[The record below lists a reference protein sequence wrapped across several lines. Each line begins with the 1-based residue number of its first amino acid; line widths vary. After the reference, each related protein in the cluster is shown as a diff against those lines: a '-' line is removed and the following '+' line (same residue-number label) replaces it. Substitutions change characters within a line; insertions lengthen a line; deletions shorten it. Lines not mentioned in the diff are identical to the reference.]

1 LKGNIS
7 KTIEALLAFVSIHN
21 IMSMKY
27 NYKIKVFEDLK
38 IWLIVSNPNKSQ
50 ENKKGWEKKNVEKYK
65 SNVLKDKK
73 NMKKLVTKM
82 I

>member
-1 LKGNIS
+1 MS
-7 KTIEALLAFVSIHN
+7 KIIQVLLAFVSIHN

-38 IWLIVSNPNKSQ
+38 IWLIVSNANKSQ
-50 ENKKGWEKKNVEKYK
+50 EKKKVREKKCWK
-65 SNVLKDKK
+65 
-73 NMKKLVTKM
+73 